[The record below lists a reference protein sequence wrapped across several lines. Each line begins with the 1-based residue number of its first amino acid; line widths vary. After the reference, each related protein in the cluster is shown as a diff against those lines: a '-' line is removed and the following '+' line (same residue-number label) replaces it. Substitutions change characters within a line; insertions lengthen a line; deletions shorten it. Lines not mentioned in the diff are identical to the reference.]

1 MPAIVNLSCALCE
14 NAINVCL
21 EFPIY
26 GVPPHWWH
34 PRPIWSRNLISNIC
48 AIINLPGLR
57 WVIKAHQLVKSWESG
72 LGLTRLPITFLAPI
86 VKFFMKVLCDSELE
100 ISSHFLQLLL
110 SSVLSQSGLSPLRP
124 LLCNMCWRCHC
135 TKMTVQISI
144 VSLFI
149 FFFYCSRF
157 FLQIWKIQLVGIV
170 SHMWCRYNM
179 HHVPHSYVSWLSIS
193 ISDIKVLPFGRRFFK
208 HHEFVCLPKCELWP
222 CLTSFCPLL
231 ADRELFI
238 SWMFG
243 FCHRHCTATLSNN

>member
-1 MPAIVNLSCALCE
+1 MIPNL
-14 NAINVCL
+14 
-21 EFPIY
+21 
-26 GVPPHWWH
+26 
-34 PRPIWSRNLISNIC
+34 
-48 AIINLPGLR
+48 
-57 WVIKAHQLVKSWESG
+57 KSAV
-72 LGLTRLPITFLAPI
+72 TF
-86 VKFFMKVLCDSELE
+86 FSFY
-100 ISSHFLQLLL
+100 FLQSYPKVVSPPFGPFSVTCVDVATVRKWLYKYQLYPFSSFFFLLL
-110 SSVLSQSGLSPLRP
+110 
-124 LLCNMCWRCHC
+124 
-135 TKMTVQISI
+135 QI
-144 VSLFI
+144 
-149 FFFYCSRF
+149 

-193 ISDIKVLPFGRRFFK
+193 IPDIKVLPFGRRFFK